1 MSETMQCS
9 NDGMNWVPVN
19 TLALQYFKFYRIVSD
34 GVISAMG
41 QTNTFNLELELG
53 QANRDIDKLVKLKVA
68 SMMSSIKAEDQL
80 EKALALLKEWYD
92 DNFDGQDM
100 YTRTGEFLKEIRAAL
115 NDGESK

>member
-1 MSETMQCS
+1 MSETLQCS

-41 QTNTFNLELELG
+41 QTNTFNLKAYAE
-53 QANRDIDKLVKLKVA
+53 
-68 SMMSSIKAEDQL
+68 IKA
-80 EKALALLKEWYD
+80 
-92 DNFDGQDM
+92 
-100 YTRTGEFLKEIRAAL
+100 RSAL